1 MKERE
6 LAYDFG
12 LRLKKLRDAKGLSQ
26 KELAQKLGVSKGTV
40 YRYENNTQSP
50 SLENAAKLAL
60 LLDTSLDYLAGLEN
74 ALTIQLPDLNE
85 EERNALME
93 FIRIFVQKK

>member
-1 MKERE
+1 M
-6 LAYDFG
+6 
-12 LRLKKLRDAKGLSQ
+12 SQ

>member
-40 YRYENNTQSP
+40 YGYENNTQSP

>member
-1 MKERE
+1 MTTGERIRVRRKE
-6 LAYDFG
+6 
-12 LRLKKLRDAKGLSQ
+12 LRLPPRVMAAAANIS
-26 KELAQKLGVSKGTV
+26 LATV

-85 EERNALME
+85 EERNALMA

>member
-40 YRYENNTQSP
+40 YRYETNTQSP

>member
-60 LLDTSLDYLAGLEN
+60 LLDTSLDYLAGLDN

-85 EERNALME
+85 EERNALMA

>member
-26 KELAQKLGVSKGTV
+26 KELAQKLRVSKGTV

>member
-12 LRLKKLRDAKGLSQ
+12 LRLKKLRDAKRLSQ

>member
-93 FIRIFVQKK
+93 VIRIFVQKK

>member
-50 SLENAAKLAL
+50 SLDNAAKLAL

>member
-85 EERNALME
+85 EERNALMA
-93 FIRIFVQKK
+93 FTRIFVQKK

>member
-85 EERNALME
+85 EERYALME

>member
-26 KELAQKLGVSKGTV
+26 TELAQKLGVTKGTV

-85 EERNALME
+85 EERNALMA

>member
-85 EERNALME
+85 EERNTLLE

>member
-85 EERNALME
+85 EERNALKA

>member
-85 EERNALME
+85 EERNALLE

>member
-60 LLDTSLDYLAGLEN
+60 LLDTSLDYLTGLEN